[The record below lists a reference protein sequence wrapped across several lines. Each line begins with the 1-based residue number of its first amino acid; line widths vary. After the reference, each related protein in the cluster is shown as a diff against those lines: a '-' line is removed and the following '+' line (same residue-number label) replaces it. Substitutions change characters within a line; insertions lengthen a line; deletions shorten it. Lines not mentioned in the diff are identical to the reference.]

1 MADSDAALVARVVT
15 NDDRAAFELLV
26 RRYQSP
32 IRNFLRRLARNDAT
46 RADDLAQETFIKLYA
61 SIGTYRA
68 QAKFGTWL
76 YRIAYN
82 TFLNDRRGR
91 VEETQFEEAH
101 HSPARDMALSA
112 SNEVDVD
119 NALRHLKVDV
129 DNALRHLTDRQRAV
143 FDLYYSKGMTHEEVA
158 SALELPLGTI
168 KSDLSRGIDRLR
180 RVLIDSEAN

>member
-119 NALRHLKVDV
+119 NALRHL
-129 DNALRHLTDRQRAV
+129 TDRQRAV